1 MTGGCGC
8 DATLPGSQ
16 PPSLPRQGSRGPW
29 GGLSPSPSHAKRRPA
44 SSFGKRRPQPGPRT
58 HTALGGVDVGSGPE
72 ASVLLSDTQTESRG
86 AGGDPRR
93 PRQSQPCSEDHPASV
108 LPWHKA
114 GPLPR
119 PQHSLWGPCA
129 WWGSPRGTRR
139 PLTTYLPTWLST
151 NHISHLKPP
160 GGDLGARLVTAARP
174 ASRGSLRTHQ
184 LVSSFGSTP

>member
-1 MTGGCGC
+1 MRCHTPREPASLTAETRQQGPTGW
-8 DATLPGSQ
+8 PV
-16 PPSLPRQGSRGPW
+16 PRPEPCQAPTRQ
-29 GGLSPSPSHAKRRPA
+29 LLREETARPA
-44 SSFGKRRPQPGPRT
+44 PRT

-72 ASVLLSDTQTESRG
+72 ASVLLSATQTESRG